1 MLNTQLN
8 LCFLVNF
15 ASLRETNKMK
25 KLLSISIIFLLSC
38 SSKKEKPVF
47 ELQENTGINFTNT
60 VENTKDFNIFSYRNF
75 YNGGGVAIGDINNDG
90 LPDVFMTSNMGSN
103 KLYLNKGNFKFED
116 ISDKA
121 GIGQLGKWNTGVVM
135 ADVDGDG
142 WLDIYVCN
150 AGYNKF
156 KTGDANAMFINNHN
170 LTFTNKAKEM
180 GLDEKGYTTHAAF
193 FDYDLDGDLDCY
205 ILNNSFIP
213 VNTLNY
219 SNKRELRAKDWPIED
234 FAKGGG
240 DKLLRN
246 DNGHF
251 VDVSEQAHI
260 YVSLIGFGL
269 GVTVGDVNGDH
280 YPDLYISNDFF
291 ERDYLYI
298 NQKDG
303 TFKEELET
311 WIQHTSLASMGAD
324 IADVNNDGYS
334 DIFTTDMLPNDE
346 YRLKTTSSFDNYDI
360 YQYKLKQG
368 FYHQLQ
374 QNCLQINDGNNKF
387 METAHFSG
395 VAASDWSWGAL
406 IFDADNDGQQDLY
419 ISNGIYKDVIDQDF
433 IDFFANDL
441 YQKMAMSGE
450 KTSMQ
455 QIVDKMPSVAIKN
468 KFFKNNGNLK
478 FSDEG
483 DKFGFT
489 QSSFSNGAAYADLDG
504 DGDLDLVVNNVN
516 MPSFV
521 YKNNT
526 QEVNKNNYLSIELKG
541 NQKNTY
547 AIGSTIKLF
556 VGSDVIS
563 REVVPSRGFQSST
576 DYKIV
581 IGLGKK
587 TVDSMKVIWHDRTVT
602 TMQKPTINTFTKID
616 YSKVVKLKLED
627 KELKNEIL
635 LSQSTSVFET
645 HKEDDFVDFYQ
656 ERNIPVMLSKEGP
669 RAAIADVNNDGLED
683 VFIGGAKNQAG
694 QLYIQTETRFVKK
707 QNPVF
712 IADSA
717 FEDIAVC
724 FFDADGDGDKD
735 LFVGSGGN
743 NLPPHHKNLQHR
755 LYINDGKG
763 NFTKSTNTFPE
774 NNANISVAIDYDI
787 NGDGK
792 EDLFIGG
799 RSMPYNYGTNPRSY
813 ILLNDGKGNFID
825 ATKSVCSALENIGMV
840 TSALWADVSGDNK
853 KELILVGE
861 WMTPRIFEIKN
872 GKLEELKTNMN
883 NMFGWWQSLAVAD
896 INGDGKQDL
905 ILGNIGDN
913 FYLHSTE
920 KEPVK
925 LWLNDFDNNGL
936 IDKVFSKTIDGK
948 DVPVFLKKE
957 FTEIL
962 PSYKKENLLHHDFAK
977 KSIQTI
983 FKENLVKSATVKTF
997 NYSSSCIAVNKGN
1010 GQFEIVEMPVETQLS
1025 SVNAILCS
1033 DVNKDGKIDIIV
1045 GGNTTECLPQFGR
1058 CDANYG
1064 QVLLNNDKGNFNVM
1078 PAKNSGLSFSGNV
1091 KDIKFIHTKNGNQI
1105 LFLRNNDKPILY
1117 SISK

>member
-1 MLNTQLN
+1 M
-8 LCFLVNF
+8 
-15 ASLRETNKMK
+15 
-25 KLLSISIIFLLSC
+25 
-38 SSKKEKPVF
+38 
-47 ELQENTGINFTNT
+47 QENTGISFVNK

-116 ISDKA
+116 ISEKA
-121 GIGQLGKWNTGVVM
+121 GITQLGKWNTGVVM

-170 LTFTNKAKEM
+170 LTFSDKAKEV
-180 GLDEKGYTTHAAF
+180 GLDEKGYTTHVAF
-193 FDYDLDGDLDCY
+193 FDYDVDGDLDCY

-260 YVSLIGFGL
+260 YGSLIGFGL
-269 GVTVGDVNGDH
+269 GVTVGDVNGDN

-298 NQKDG
+298 NQKNG
-303 TFKEELET
+303 TFKEELEN
-311 WIQHTSLASMGAD
+311 WVQHTSLASMGAD
-324 IADVNNDGYS
+324 LADINNDGYP

-360 YQYKLKQG
+360 YQYKLKQA

-374 QNCLQINDGNNKF
+374 QNCLQINNGNGKF
-387 METAHFSG
+387 MEAAHFSG
-395 VAASDWSWGAL
+395 VSASDWSWGAL

-419 ISNGIYKDVIDQDF
+419 VCNGIYKDVIDQDF
-433 IDFFANDL
+433 IDFFANDV
-441 YQKMAMSGE
+441 YQKMAISGE
-450 KTSMQ
+450 KTGMQ
-455 QIVDKMPSVAIKN
+455 QIIDKMPSVPIKN
-468 KFFKNNGNLK
+468 KFFRNNGGLK
-478 FSDEG
+478 FSDDG
-483 DKFGFT
+483 DKLGFT
-489 QSSFSNGAAYADLDG
+489 QTSFSNGAAYADLDG

-526 QEVNKNNYLSIELKG
+526 QEINKNNYLSVLLKG
-541 NQKNTY
+541 NQKNTF
-547 AIGSTIKLF
+547 AVGSTIKAF
-556 VGSDVIS
+556 VGSDIIS
-563 REVVPSRGFQSST
+563 REVIPSRGFQSST

-587 TVDSMKVIWHDRTVT
+587 NVDSLQVIWSDRTMT
-602 TMQKPTINTFTKID
+602 SIIKPAINKFTLID
-616 YSKVVKLKLED
+616 YATSQKSKVKT
-627 KELKNEIL
+627 KNEEAATL
-635 LSQSTSVFET
+635 FSPSNSVFDKHT
-645 HKEDDFVDFYQ
+645 EDNFVDFYQ
-656 ERNIPVMLSKEGP
+656 ERNIPVMLSKEGA
-669 RAAIADVNNDGLED
+669 RAAVADVNGDGLED
-683 VFIGGAKNQAG
+683 VFIGGAQGQAG
-694 QLYIQTETRFVKK
+694 QLYLQTTSGFVKK
-707 QNPVF
+707 QNTAF
-712 IADSA
+712 EADKE

-724 FFDADGDGDKD
+724 FFDADGDGDTD

-763 NFTKSTNTFPE
+763 GFVNSNKIFPE
-774 NNANISVAIDYDI
+774 NNANISAVIHYDFDSD
-787 NGDGK
+787 GDI
-792 EDLFIGG
+792 DLFVAG
-799 RSMPYNYGTNPRSY
+799 RSMPYNYGVSPRSY
-813 ILLNDGKGNFID
+813 LLQNDGKGNFVD
-825 ATKSVCSALENIGMV
+825 VTKSVCPSLENIGMV
-840 TSALWADVSGDNK
+840 TSAVWANVSGDYK
-853 KELILVGE
+853 KELIIVGE
-861 WMTPRIFEIKN
+861 WITPRIFEIKN
-872 GKLEELKTNMN
+872 SKLEEVKTNMN
-883 NMFGWWQSLAVAD
+883 NMFGWWQTVKVAD
-896 INGDGKQDL
+896 VNNDGKEDL
-905 ILGNIGDN
+905 ILGNIGQN
-913 FYLHSTE
+913 FYLNPTE

-936 IDKVFSKTIDGK
+936 PDKVFSKTIDGK

-957 FTEIL
+957 FTDIL
-962 PSYKKENLLHHDFAK
+962 PSYKKENLLHHEFAK
-977 KSIQTI
+977 KTIQTI
-983 FKENLVKSATVKTF
+983 FKENLIKSATVKQF
-997 NYSSSCIAVNKGN
+997 NYSASCVAVNKGN
-1010 GQFEIVEMPVETQLS
+1010 GNFEIIELPVEVQLS
-1025 SVNAILCS
+1025 SANAILCS
-1033 DVNKDGKIDIIV
+1033 DINNDHKIDLII

-1064 QVLLNNDKGNFNVM
+1064 IVLFNEGQGHFKVIELNKTGIDIIGM
-1078 PAKNSGLSFSGNV
+1078 V
-1091 KDIKFIHTKNGNQI
+1091 KDIQLIHSKTTDKI
-1105 LFLRNNDKPILY
+1105 LFLRNNDKPVLY
-1117 SISK
+1117 SLLPQRR